1 MSFSIFKGDWSNWVI
16 NDELAENSAYIIS
29 KKEGLVNLP
38 VRGWQYGRGRGRGWN
53 DDDTMTVTGKYISCL
68 ILI

>member
-1 MSFSIFKGDWSNWVI
+1 MFALTKS

-38 VRGWQYGRGRGRGWN
+38 VRGWQYSGVGWK
-53 DDDTMTVTGKYISCL
+53 DDDTLTVTGKYISCL